1 MSHVLSFMHVSS
13 VMPRMVVARA
23 NFTRE
28 FLFVTAMLAQTC
40 YTNDFQSCY
49 GSNSTTLLQPCWQTC
64 YDTKLTGLL
73 RLDSN
78 NLVPNC
84 YRPCYNLVGH
94 NVVTALFRRL
104 VSTLSTTCYRLVR
117 ATSQQPV
124 RTQLDIGLTEQHCN
138 NTVAGLLQTVRFYA
152 CSRNILQ
159 FCSLQKEW

>member
-1 MSHVLSFMHVSS
+1 MISRV
-13 VMPRMVVARA
+13 
-23 NFTRE
+23 
-28 FLFVTAMLAQTC
+28 VTARIQ
-40 YTNDFQSCY
+40 
-49 GSNSTTLLQPCWQTC
+49 QPCYNVVGT
-64 YDTKLTGLL
+64 DLL
-73 RLDSN
+73 RYEVNRLVMAGLN

-152 CSRNILQ
+152 CRVYEQSKSANRFIIFDCCHKN
-159 FCSLQKEW
+159 S